1 MSTERSISSA
11 GNNSTS
17 AGRNSMSEDKC
28 RIMYN
33 AITGLSDEL
42 IENALDGKP
51 AGNSVLR
58 RRILPVAAAA
68 ILVAALVLAFVLYRG
83 SSGKIIPVQDPSKA
97 IVVES
102 TDESENEKDISESGT
117 DELMTAEESEPT
129 VSDQTKETED
139 DIEEG
144 SEKGSEKEP
153 STEDETA
160 PDGLR
165 MIRLPEMMDSSGG
178 GQGLFQDESEAVSYS
193 QGYPSWSDVDDLTEL
208 PVFLNRYYDPMKI
221 GIPLGLSEEEM
232 TQRLYAA
239 AESLNLDIIELLSVE
254 TEEYLPA
261 DADFEIYKNVTVIDP
276 EAEDTENGDHEN
288 NSSGESSNSSGEG
301 RDSSGEAHFQ
311 ESYDENMRAAGYV
324 KCKVIGNVRAVMSCG
339 QLDVRADGQVSWT
352 ISIPTGNYPDTSD
365 HLPEGHQFTVPY
377 GTEKEAEWAAQY
389 YADKYSAFLGFEHPR
404 TVIKTNKSSNGEV
417 VRSVYVF
424 EASEDSLSENLNFTF
439 QNASLS
445 INSEGNLWSISISD
459 SLLLAEYCGD
469 YPIISQEEATKALQ
483 EGKYIDRFYNEWE
496 TTLDDPDIVNVELV
510 YRSSQVLDEYFM
522 PYYRFIIKLV
532 NPILAEQGGEAEYML
547 AYYVPAVRGTYL
559 IRP

>member
-68 ILVAALVLAFVLYRG
+68 ILVAALVLAFVLHRG
-83 SSGKIIPVQDPSKA
+83 SSGKNIPVQDPSKA
-97 IVVES
+97 IVAES

-117 DELMTAEESEPT
+117 EELMTAEESEPI
-129 VSDQTKETED
+129 VSNQTKETED
-139 DIEEG
+139 DIED
-144 SEKGSEKEP
+144 GSEKEP

-160 PDGLR
+160 PDGRR
-165 MIRLPEMMDSSGG
+165 MIRLPETMDSSGS
-178 GQGLFQDESEAVSYS
+178 GQGLFHDESEAVSYS
-193 QGYPSWSDVDDLTEL
+193 PGYPSWSDVDDLTEL
-208 PVFLNRYYDPMKI
+208 PVYLNKYYDPMEI

-239 AESLNLDIIELLSVE
+239 AESLNLDIIELFPVE
-254 TEEYLPA
+254 TDEYLPA
-261 DADFEIYKNVTVIDP
+261 DANFELYKNVTVIDP
-276 EAEDTENGDHEN
+276 EAEDTENYDQKS
-288 NSSGESSNSSGEG
+288 NSSGES
-301 RDSSGEAHFQ
+301 RDSSGEAHLQ
-311 ESYDENMRAAGYV
+311 EIKGEYDENMKAAGYV
-324 KCKVIGNVRAVMSCG
+324 KCKVIGTVRAVTSRG

-352 ISIPTGNYPDTSD
+352 ISIPTGTYPDTSD

-377 GTEKEAEWAAQY
+377 GTEEEAEWAAQY
-389 YADKYSAFLGFEHPR
+389 YTDKYSGFLGFEHPKA
-404 TVIKTNKSSNGEV
+404 VIKTNMSLNGEV

-439 QNASLS
+439 QSASLS

-496 TTLDDPDIVNVELV
+496 TTLDDPDIINVELV
-510 YRSSQVLDEYFM
+510 YRSSQALDEYFM